1 MSEEL
6 HEGAA
11 AVANPVGLPVVH
23 QPDQEVLIAREDHST
38 TGNDGTMSGAVR
50 AMWSALDKLE
60 QTLDHETSQLM
71 AMRATDFVRLNE
83 TKSRLLLDTSR
94 AARALRDEAGDTRLQ
109 ARLQSLRLKLE
120 QNRLAVGMHL
130 EAVREIA
137 AAMTSTLIDAES
149 DGTYRASPSQ
159 QMAVVAVG
167 KARTA

>member
-11 AVANPVGLPVVH
+11 AVANPVGLPVIH
-23 QPDQEVLIAREDHST
+23 QPDQEVLIAREHNDA
-38 TGNDGTMSGAVR
+38 TGEGTMSGAVR
-50 AMWSALDKLE
+50 AMWSVLDKLE

-71 AMRATDFVRLNE
+71 AMRSGDFARLNE

-94 AARALRDEAGDTRLQ
+94 AARALRDEAGDVRLQ

-159 QMAVVAVG
+159 QMAVATVG